1 MNPRLKMRA
10 LLGAFLLMCIS
21 IGAHAQTVSCAGVA
35 DWNASTIYNANDKLV
50 FQGNLYSASIQIW
63 GTPPTYC
70 PSCNWYQLLG
80 TCSTGGGTGGS
91 GPTAQ
96 ITAPAAGATFT
107 APANITITA
116 TTSDTSGTVTK
127 VDFFQGTTLIGTATS
142 APYSISWT
150 NVAQGSYSVTAVA
163 TDNTGA
169 TGKSGAVNVV
179 VNSASGGGGGGGGGG
194 SGGPQCIN
202 DPPYSAGTAYT
213 VGQLVRNI
221 GHEYRCQVAGWCSS
235 PTSSAYAPGTGS
247 NWPDAWTLTG
257 TCTGGGAAPVVAIT
271 APSASASLAC
281 AVPQTVS
288 ANASSSDANITKVT
302 FLDGG
307 TLIGSAATAPY
318 SISWLSNTPGSHQL
332 TATVTDDLN
341 NTASSTAVNVT
352 IGACPTNGLASRLL
366 VGYWHDFDNG
376 SGFIKLHD
384 VSPNWD
390 IINLAFGEPVS
401 GSTSQIQFV
410 PFTSTS
416 TAELQSDVQI
426 LHGRGKKVLLSV
438 GGQDGHVVLNNSND
452 VQQFVSS
459 VTGIIKLYGLDGLDV
474 DFEGTS
480 VQLDPGDSDFSHP
493 TTVSVVNLITALH
506 QIASNVGPGFV
517 LTIAPETFFVQ
528 VGFQFY
534 GGTSGGDPRTGSYLP
549 LIYGVRDILTLVQVQ
564 DYNSGPVLALDGQ
577 SYSMG
582 SADFHVAMTE
592 MLLTGFPVANTGH
605 TFPGL
610 RPDQV
615 AIGLPANVNAGNGF
629 TAVPQVE
636 QALNYLT
643 LGQSFGGQYV
653 LRNPGGY
660 RGLHGVMSWSINWD
674 AFSNFSFS
682 QGLRSYLNA
691 LPPPP

>member
-1 MNPRLKMRA
+1 MNPPLTMRA
-10 LLGAFLLMCIS
+10 LLGVWLLMCFS
-21 IGAHAQTVSCAGVA
+21 ICAHAQTVSCTGVA
-35 DWNASTIYNANDKLV
+35 AWNATTVYNSNDRLV
-50 FQGNLYSASIQIW
+50 FQGSLYSATVTIW
-63 GTPPTYC
+63 GTAPTYC

-80 TCSTGGGTGGS
+80 TCSATATGGG
-91 GPTAQ
+91 PTVG

-107 APANITITA
+107 APANITLTA
-116 TTSDTSGTVTK
+116 TASDTAGSISK

-142 APYSISWT
+142 APYTITWA
-150 NVAQGSYSVTAVA
+150 NVAQGTYSITAVA

-169 TGKSGAVNVV
+169 TGTSAAVDVV
-179 VNSASGGGGGGGGGG
+179 VNSTSGGGGGT
-194 SGGPQCIN
+194 GGPQCIN
-202 DPPYSAGTAYT
+202 DPPYTAGTAYT
-213 VGQLVRNI
+213 VGQLVRNV

-235 PTSSAYAPGTGS
+235 ATASAYAPGTGS

-257 TCTGGGAAPVVAIT
+257 TCTGGGTPPVVSIT
-271 APSASASLAC
+271 TPSAGASLAC
-281 AVPQTVS
+281 ATPLTVS
-288 ANASSSDANITKVT
+288 ANASSADAVISKVA
-302 FLDGG
+302 FFDGG
-307 TLIGSAATAPY
+307 TLIGAAAAAPF
-318 SISWLSNTPGSHQL
+318 SISWLSNTAGSHQL

-341 NTASSTAVNVT
+341 NTVTSPPESVT
-352 IGACPTNGLASRLL
+352 IGACPTTGQPPRLL

-376 SGFIKLHD
+376 SGFIKLRD
-384 VSPNWD
+384 VSPDWD

-401 GSTSQIQFV
+401 GSTSQIEFV

-426 LHGRGKKVLLSV
+426 VHGRGKKVLLSV
-438 GGQDGHVVLNNSND
+438 GGQDGHVVLNTATD

-459 VTGIIKLYGLDGLDV
+459 VTAIIKLYGLDGLDI

-480 VQLDPGDSDFSHP
+480 IQLDAGDSDFSHP

-506 QIASNVGPGFV
+506 QIATNVGPGFV

-582 SADFHVAMTE
+582 DADFHVAMTE

-605 TFPGL
+605 IFPGL

-615 AIGLPANVNAGNGF
+615 AIGVPANVNAGGGF
-629 TAVPQVE
+629 VAVPQLE
-636 QALNYLT
+636 QALNYLI

-674 AFSNFSFS
+674 AFSSFSFT
-682 QGLRSYLNA
+682 QGLRPYLNA
-691 LPPPP
+691 LPTPP

>member
-1 MNPRLKMRA
+1 MNPRLKIRA
-10 LLGAFLLMCIS
+10 LLGVLLLMCIS
-21 IGAHAQTVSCAGVA
+21 IGAHAQTVSCVGVA
-35 DWNASTIYNANDKLV
+35 NWNASTIYNGGDHLV
-50 FQGNLYSASIQIW
+50 FQGSLYSATTTIW
-63 GTPPTYC
+63 GTAPNYC

-80 TCSTGGGTGGS
+80 TCSAGGTGGGG
-91 GPTAQ
+91 GPTAL

-107 APANITITA
+107 APANITLTA
-116 TTSDTSGTVTK
+116 STSDTAGSITK
-127 VDFFQGTTLIGTATS
+127 VDFFQGTTLIETATA
-142 APYSISWT
+142 APYSITWM
-150 NVAQGSYSVTAVA
+150 NVAQGSYAVTAVA

-169 TGKSGAVNVV
+169 TGTSAAVSVV
-179 VNSASGGGGGGGGGG
+179 VSASSGGGGGGG

-202 DPPYSAGTAYT
+202 DPPYVAGTAFS

-257 TCTGGGAAPVVAIT
+257 TCTGGGTPPAVSIT
-271 APSASASLAC
+271 APGAGASLAC
-281 AVPQTVS
+281 AAPLTVS
-288 ANASSSDANITKVT
+288 ANASSADAVITKVA
-302 FLDGG
+302 FFDAG
-307 TLIGSAATAPY
+307 TLIGTAAAAPF
-318 SISWLSNTPGSHQL
+318 SISWLSHTPGSHQL

-341 NTASSTAVNVT
+341 NSVTSSAQSVT
-352 IGACPTNGLASRLL
+352 IGACPTNGLPSRLL

-376 SGFIKLHD
+376 SGFIKLRD
-384 VSPNWD
+384 VSQDWD
-390 IINLAFGEPVS
+390 IVNLAFGEPVS

-416 TAELQSDVQI
+416 IAELQSDVQI

-438 GGQDGHVVLNNSND
+438 GGQDGHVVLNTSTD
-452 VQQFVSS
+452 VQQFVNS
-459 VTGIIKLYGLDGLDV
+459 VTGILKLYGLDGLDV

-480 VQLDPGDSDFSHP
+480 IQLNSGDSDFSHP
-493 TTVSVVNLITALH
+493 TTPSIVNLITALH

-534 GGTSGGDPRTGSYLP
+534 GGTSAGDPRTGSYLP

-564 DYNSGPVLALDGQ
+564 DYNSGPVLALDGH

-605 TFPGL
+605 VFPGL

-615 AIGLPANVNAGNGF
+615 AIGVPANVNAGNGF
-629 TAVPQVE
+629 VAVPQLE